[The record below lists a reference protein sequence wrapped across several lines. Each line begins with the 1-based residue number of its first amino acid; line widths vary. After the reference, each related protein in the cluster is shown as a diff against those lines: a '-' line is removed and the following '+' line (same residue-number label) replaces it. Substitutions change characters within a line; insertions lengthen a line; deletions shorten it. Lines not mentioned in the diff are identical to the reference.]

1 MFICRWHDCLCRKS
15 QRINNNKSWKLI
27 SNYSKVAGYKDNIL
41 KSISLLYANNEQ
53 VKSEIKIR
61 VSEGVSLPSK
71 KNEIFRSKYNEIY
84 TRSRWEKP
92 WNSDNRNQRT

>member
-1 MFICRWHDCLCRKS
+1 M
-15 QRINNNKSWKLI
+15 KLI
-27 SNYSKVAGYKDNIL
+27 NNYSKVAGYKDNIL
-41 KSISLLYANNEQ
+41 KSISFLYTNNEQ
-53 VKSEIKIR
+53 VKPEIKIR

-84 TRSRWEKP
+84 TRSRWKKP